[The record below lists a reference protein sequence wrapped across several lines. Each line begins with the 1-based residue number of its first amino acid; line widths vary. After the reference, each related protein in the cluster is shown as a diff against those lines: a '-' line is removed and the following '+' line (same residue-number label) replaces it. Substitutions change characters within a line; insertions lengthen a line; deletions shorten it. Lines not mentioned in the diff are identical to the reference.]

1 MEIKE
6 QNTHTPPPSRA
17 LTQELRDTTQCR
29 RGRRPGA
36 LLRHLPTVHRGTPG
50 PEHPELGDD
59 LVNGQ
64 LWSVFNLCSSEQG
77 RRSSVLERGQSSC
90 LASAID
96 LLGELFFFFCSS
108 QSLWESEFP
117 QQSNKKKAPCSH
129 LLQRATGV
137 ECTGVCGRE
146 GSVPFTKELPSLN
159 GKVTQN
165 TRLASSSC
173 SSWGH

>member
-96 LLGELFFFFCSS
+96 LLGELFFFFAPPNPSGNPSFLSS
-108 QSLWESEFP
+108 QTR
-117 QQSNKKKAPCSH
+117 KRRHAPTYFRGLPEWSARVSVAGKGVC
-129 LLQRATGV
+129 LLQR
-137 ECTGVCGRE
+137 
-146 GSVPFTKELPSLN
+146 
-159 GKVTQN
+159 
-165 TRLASSSC
+165 SS
-173 SSWGH
+173 HL